1 MAEVSQHA
9 FAEKVALV
17 TGGDNAIGRAVA
29 MQLGMYGA
37 YVMVAFQRSGDSGPV
52 IDELKS
58 LGTLAAGIPYDEYG
72 HAGAVEIVKEAEA
85 LYQRLDFLVNCT
97 ELTGVCAFESTSG
110 EHFSRATKIL
120 LESAFFTTQECLRLM
135 SKRPSP
141 RIVNIFSAIAADD
154 LEGDIAAMTL
164 NESIGAFT
172 RGLAASLPAK
182 FQVNAVRV
190 PGNPEAGDSGE
201 DLDPDL
207 FRPKAA
213 VDPDVVGRT
222 VLFLLSSEAK
232 GLRGQVLELGR

>member
-1 MAEVSQHA
+1 MAEISQHA
-9 FAEKVALV
+9 FAEKVVLV

-37 YVMVAFQRSGDSGPV
+37 YVMVAFQRAGDSGPV

-72 HAGAVEIVKEAEA
+72 HAGAVEIVNQAEA

-97 ELTGVCAFESTSG
+97 ELSGFCNFESTSQQ
-110 EHFSRATKIL
+110 HFSAAANIL
-120 LESAFFTTQECLRLM
+120 LESAFFTTQECMRLM

-141 RIVNIFSAIAADD
+141 RIVNIFSKISLDD
-154 LEGDIAAMTL
+154 AEGDIAAMTL

-172 RGLAASLPAK
+172 QALAEGLPAK

-190 PGNPEAGDSGE
+190 PGNRIAGEPDE
-201 DLDPDL
+201 DLDPEL
-207 FRPKAA
+207 FRPRGA
-213 VDPDVVGRT
+213 VDPDVVART

-232 GLRGQVLELGR
+232 GLRGQVLELRG